1 MDAIRKIILG
11 LALWLLVV
19 ALPAF
24 ATEVTGLRMADRESS
39 TRFVLDVPGLK
50 EYKVFVVDKP
60 DRLVID
66 IKQGSWRAPKQK
78 LSQAHSVLVKN
89 IRYATHDGT
98 KLRIVLDLT
107 APLKSYK
114 AFAVPPNEDSRIPRL
129 VVDFSANTEVRA
141 PAEVVMRSENTREVP
156 RSLQPVAK
164 NEATPVVTPPRT
176 SSKKKKER
184 AAPVKRAQKPV
195 IVIDPG
201 HGGVD
206 PGAMGRGKAREKAIT
221 FTYAVALKNEL
232 EKTGRYKVVLTRR
245 GDYYVNLRK
254 RVAVAQ
260 EAQGDIFLSL
270 HADSHPNPTTRGLS
284 VYTLSENASDKEAE
298 SLAHRANREDV
309 IDGVDLKGEPE
320 DVKSVLIEMT
330 QRDTKNLSARFAEIL
345 VKKVGKEAR
354 LLRNTHRF
362 AGFVVLKGV
371 DIPSVLVEL
380 GYLSNRHEERLLQ
393 TEAYKVKLVRAM
405 KEALDV
411 YFDTMPKE

>member
-1 MDAIRKIILG
+1 MAAVLCG
-11 LALWLLVV
+11 LSA
-19 ALPAF
+19 PAF
-24 ATEVTGLRMADRESS
+24 ATEVTGLRMADRETS

-66 IKQGSWRAPKQK
+66 IKQGSWHAPKQK
-78 LSQAHSVLVKN
+78 LAQAHSALVKN

-107 APLKSYK
+107 GPLKSYK

-141 PAEVVMRSENTREVP
+141 PAEVVIRSEKTHEIP
-156 RSLQPVAK
+156 RSMQPVVK
-164 NEATPVVTPPRT
+164 NESPPVVKPSGLTP
-176 SSKKKKER
+176 KKKKET
-184 AAPVKRAQKPV
+184 ALVTKRARKPV

-260 EAQGDIFLSL
+260 EAQGDIFISL

-284 VYTLSENASDKEAE
+284 IYTISENASDKEAE
-298 SLAHRANREDV
+298 ALARRANREDV
-309 IDGVDLKGEPE
+309 IEGVDLKGEPE
-320 DVKSVLIEMT
+320 DVKNVLIEMT

-354 LLRNTHRF
+354 LLKNTHRF

-393 TEAYKVKLVRAM
+393 TEAYKIKLVRAM
-405 KEALDV
+405 KDALDV

>member
-1 MDAIRKIILG
+1 
-11 LALWLLVV
+11 
-19 ALPAF
+19 
-24 ATEVTGLRMADRESS
+24 
-39 TRFVLDVPGLK
+39 
-50 EYKVFVVDKP
+50 
-60 DRLVID
+60 
-66 IKQGSWRAPKQK
+66 
-78 LSQAHSVLVKN
+78 
-89 IRYATHDGT
+89 
-98 KLRIVLDLT
+98 
-107 APLKSYK
+107 
-114 AFAVPPNEDSRIPRL
+114 

-141 PAEVVMRSENTREVP
+141 PADVVIRSENVREVP
-156 RSLQPVAK
+156 RSMQPVEKSKAAPEK
-164 NEATPVVTPPRT
+164 AVTEVVQPRT
-176 SSKKKKER
+176 TTKKKKES
-184 AAPVKRAQKPV
+184 AAPVKRAHKPV

-206 PGAMGRGKAREKAIT
+206 PGAIGRGKAREKVIT

-284 VYTLSENASDKEAE
+284 IYTLSENASDKEAE
-298 SLAHRANREDV
+298 SLARRANREDV
-309 IDGVDLKGEPE
+309 IEGVDLKGEPE

-354 LLRNTHRF
+354 LLKNTHRF

-405 KEALDV
+405 AEALDV
-411 YFDTMPKE
+411 YFDTIPKE